1 MATTEGMYRF
11 QPCSRGLLWIVA
23 LLFVMFSTS
32 LIANDAFVV
41 ENPNKIK
48 AAFLRNFAR
57 YVIWP
62 GTAFPDGSA
71 PWRVG
76 ILGPDPFGAVLEATF
91 KERMEQGRAFEIFR
105 ANNLEELPPCQIIFV
120 AYKDAAKRRAVL
132 SALKGKPVLTVGD
145 VPGFLQEGGI
155 ILFQVNEHV
164 TMSVNLDQ
172 AQSASLTIPSKM
184 LEVSNLI
191 LENGVV
197 RIRR

>member
-1 MATTEGMYRF
+1 MRVAR
-11 QPCSRGLLWIVA
+11 LLLLLALVLLACVA
-23 LLFVMFSTS
+23 SGDS
-32 LIANDAFVV
+32 LVTQ
-41 ENPNKIK
+41 NPDKVK

-105 ANNLEELPPCQIIFV
+105 ANNLEELPPCQIIFI

-132 SALKGKPVLTVGD
+132 SELKGKPVLTVGD

-184 LEVSNLI
+184 LEVSSII

-197 RIRR
+197 RSRR

>member
-1 MATTEGMYRF
+1 
-11 QPCSRGLLWIVA
+11 
-23 LLFVMFSTS
+23 MFSTS
-32 LIANDAFVV
+32 LIAGDAAVV
-41 ENPNKIK
+41 GNPMKIK

-57 YVIWP
+57 YVVWP
-62 GTAFPDGSA
+62 GTVFPDGSA

-76 ILGPDPFGAVLEATF
+76 VLGPDPFGAVLDATF

-120 AYKDAAKRRAVL
+120 AYRDAAKRRAVL
-132 SALKGKPVLTVGD
+132 GELKGKPVLTVGD

-155 ILFQVNEHV
+155 ILFQVDEHV
-164 TMSVNLDQ
+164 TMSINLDQ

-184 LEVSNLI
+184 LEVSSII

-197 RIRR
+197 RSRR